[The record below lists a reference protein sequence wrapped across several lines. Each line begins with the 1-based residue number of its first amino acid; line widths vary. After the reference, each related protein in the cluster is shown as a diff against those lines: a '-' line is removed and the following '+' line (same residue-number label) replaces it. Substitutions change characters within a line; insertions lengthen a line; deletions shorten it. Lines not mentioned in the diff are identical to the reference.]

1 MALRGISIHEV
12 RRVLGTG
19 EVIEQYPG
27 DTPYPSRLMLGWNN
41 GRPLHVVAADNPA
54 ARETIV
60 ITVYEPDPAKW
71 HPDWKT
77 RR

>member
-1 MALRGISIHEV
+1 
-12 RRVLGTG
+12 
-19 EVIEQYPG
+19 
-27 DTPYPSRLMLGWNN
+27 MLGWNN